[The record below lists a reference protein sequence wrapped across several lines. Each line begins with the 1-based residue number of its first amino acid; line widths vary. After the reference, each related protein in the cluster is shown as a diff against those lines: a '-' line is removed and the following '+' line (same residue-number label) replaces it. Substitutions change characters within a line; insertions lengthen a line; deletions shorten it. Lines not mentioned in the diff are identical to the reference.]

1 MTFTFFFRNNCFW
14 GVTPHDILQHL
25 CNRPRVLYWK
35 ARILWYLRDVL
46 LFEVFLHVY
55 INTQW
60 SVFLQIFCHLFLNF
74 FLTVDMFNVSLLNTI
89 LTYPTLFNSSVRSAL
104 KLFYVW
110 VNKSVQT
117 KNEHYVIAPV
127 VNICGCICNTILN
140 CYFTCDLLKSK
151 LWQHIAWHIM
161 TNMNV
166 IWHRCCM
173 RARPERTQARFF
185 DD

>member
-1 MTFTFFFRNNCFW
+1 MSHDPLEIILIWWFLIIINVENCFHFY
-14 GVTPHDILQHL
+14 GNLMHFLRFIENSKGQHL
-25 CNRPRVLYWK
+25 CE
-35 ARILWYLRDVL
+35 IL
-46 LFEVFLHVY
+46 
-55 INTQW
+55 
-60 SVFLQIFCHLFLNF
+60 IFFKMMNF
-74 FLTVDMFNVSLLNTI
+74 FKIFTLTVDMYNVSLLNTI
-89 LTYPTLFNSSVRSAL
+89 LTYPKLLNSSVRSAL
-104 KLFYVW
+104 KSFYVW

-173 RARPERTQARFF
+173 RARPERT
-185 DD
+185 